1 MPTGGNG
8 RRNRNSGVTQMID
21 RVSLTG
27 AGGTLATIGLGQWN
41 SIVGIVAGVF
51 TIVYLSI
58 KIAQLLKR

>member
-1 MPTGGNG
+1 
-8 RRNRNSGVTQMID
+8 MID